1 MPEDNRKRTPPLT
14 SLQNIGIELARLYRR
29 AKRGDITTSDGY
41 KLAQILVALKQCLET
56 AALEQRLADLQ
67 AAVAQDEHQHFR
79 PRVVS

>member
-29 AKRGDITTSDGY
+29 AKRGEITTSDGY

-56 AALEQRLADLQ
+56 AALEQRLADLE
-67 AAVAQDEHQHFR
+67 AAVAHGDEHFR
-79 PRVVS
+79 PRIVS